1 MDYIRYIK
9 FEKLFSLYNTIEA
22 LLESLQVDIESARNK
37 ENMEDPDDTI
47 LALCSRSFKLDG
59 TPRAPEGTIADKTG
73 DVVAMYKILNKKTQN
88 NIVKE
93 ITKETF
99 EIMDVL
105 SKIKI
110 AFKMIPEKNRRILM
124 QKYWYNWT
132 WDEIAKEHNID
143 KRVAQ
148 QKRRES
154 IERMVK
160 IARISED
167 AYDWIMKELSTG
179 G

>member
-1 MDYIRYIK
+1 
-9 FEKLFSLYNTIEA
+9 
-22 LLESLQVDIESARNK
+22 
-37 ENMEDPDDTI
+37 
-47 LALCSRSFKLDG
+47 
-59 TPRAPEGTIADKTG
+59 
-73 DVVAMYKILNKKTQN
+73 MYKILNKKTQN